1 MTHLDSTSVRVT
13 TARFGLGQI
22 VRHAQGAFRGV
33 VVDVD
38 PVFAGRAD
46 GDIGPVSRDQPFYQV
61 LAVGADGGFIAYAPE
76 DSLEHDPGADVMAPV
91 DQRRWFNTD
100 RQGHHAPKS
109 HAIH

>member
-1 MTHLDSTSVRVT
+1 MTQIGSTAVPIA

-38 PVFAGRAD
+38 PVFAGRP
-46 GDIGPVSRDQPFYQV
+46 GETGGVSPDQPFYQI
-61 LAVGADGGFIAYAPE
+61 LAVGENGGFIAYAPE
-76 DSLEHDPGADVMAPV
+76 DALEHDPEAGVMAVV

-100 RQGHHAPKS
+100 RHGHHAPKAQ
-109 HAIH
+109 AIH